1 MSDQKSDASSE
12 ALPQALAHGAIVRQG
27 EYAWDLNAFP
37 AALQKAPDLGY
48 ACLGGQFWFLL
59 SDGSL
64 YEPFWLEANSAERGA
79 NEAWL
84 DYKAR
89 SCLEVAKVFETL
101 IKETDFEKEAAQ
113 FKALQV
119 PFSILFNAYFVTEAE
134 LVRLGLQR

>member
-1 MSDQKSDASSE
+1 MSDQKSDALSE
-12 ALPQALAHGAIVRQG
+12 ALPQALSHGAIVRQG

-64 YEPFWLEANSAERGA
+64 YEPFWLEANSGERGA
-79 NEAWL
+79 NEAWP

-89 SCLEVAKVFETL
+89 SCSEVANAFETL
-101 IKETDFEKEAAQ
+101 VKETDFEKEAAQ
-113 FKALQV
+113 FKSLQV
-119 PFSILFNAYFVTEAE
+119 PFSVLFNAYFVTEAE